1 VSNLLVDERDQRFV
15 LHEMLNVQE
24 LCKTP
29 LYNHLSKDTF
39 DMSLDAAREL
49 AVKEVYPTLM
59 EAEKEGCRFEN
70 GQVTVPRC
78 FQRLKEHF
86 IRGGWPSVDSRK
98 ENGGQ
103 GFPMTVWL
111 SVYEWFQHNN
121 AFFFSMNK
129 PFSATNFIEQ
139 NGTEEQ
145 KEKYLRKMV
154 AGKWGPV
161 LAVNEDNSGSD
172 FTMQTTTAIKQS
184 DGTYRIRGTK
194 HPVSTGDSDLFEN
207 IVHVVLAR
215 IEGDPLGEY
224 GLSVFLVPKYLVNED
239 GSLGPRN
246 DYSVGGIEDKL
257 GMNGNPTCLVN
268 YGDNDNC
275 YAELLGEERKG
286 TLMALRFLNNG
297 RLCCGLTALGIA
309 SAAYLH
315 ALEYAKKRKQGASI
329 METQDP
335 EAPRVAI
342 IEHPDVRRML
352 LWMKSHVEG
361 MRALTYFSGYCVDK
375 GKALTETDEK
385 EMWSGLAELLVPI
398 CRIYCADMGFKV
410 AETAIQVH
418 GRYGYFKGY
427 PVEQFVRD
435 IKPISIWEMANG
447 VHALVFVAQTMT
459 QRQGMD
465 FANLLS
471 KMNTTIARYNEVEG
485 IQDLA
490 VDVQFRVTL
499 LGEMGM
505 FFLKCAKEDK
515 TLVPI
520 SNATPFAHLVGNVC
534 LGWLLFWEAGI
545 AAKNLEMVLKEN
557 HIDPKN
563 ATQRSELLSKNKDAA
578 FYDGKILAARYYIK
592 NILPQTDYLATAI
605 KSEDLSV
612 MAIDNESF

>member
-1 VSNLLVDERDQRFV
+1 
-15 LHEMLNVQE
+15 
-24 LCKTP
+24 
-29 LYNHLSKDTF
+29 
-39 DMSLDAAREL
+39 
-49 AVKEVYPTLM
+49 
-59 EAEKEGCRFEN
+59 
-70 GQVTVPRC
+70 
-78 FQRLKEHF
+78 
-86 IRGGWPSVDSRK
+86 
-98 ENGGQ
+98 
-103 GFPMTVWL
+103 
-111 SVYEWFQHNN
+111 
-121 AFFFSMNK
+121 
-129 PFSATNFIEQ
+129 
-139 NGTEEQ
+139 
-145 KEKYLRKMV
+145 
-154 AGKWGPV
+154 
-161 LAVNEDNSGSD
+161 
-172 FTMQTTTAIKQS
+172 
-184 DGTYRIRGTK
+184 
-194 HPVSTGDSDLFEN
+194 
-207 IVHVVLAR
+207 
-215 IEGDPLGEY
+215 
-224 GLSVFLVPKYLVNED
+224 
-239 GSLGPRN
+239 
-246 DYSVGGIEDKL
+246 
-257 GMNGNPTCLVN
+257 
-268 YGDNDNC
+268 
-275 YAELLGEERKG
+275 
-286 TLMALRFLNNG
+286 
-297 RLCCGLTALGIA
+297 
-309 SAAYLH
+309 
-315 ALEYAKKRKQGASI
+315 
-329 METQDP
+329 
-335 EAPRVAI
+335 
-342 IEHPDVRRML
+342 
-352 LWMKSHVEG
+352 

-398 CRIYCADMGFKV
+398 CRIYCADIGFKV
-410 AETAIQVH
+410 TETAIQVH